1 MKAWSNA
8 PAALTWTLNQAATM
22 TRNAPTGRILKND
35 YPSLLMLIFIGVM
48 WLLAIG
54 GGVLGFLPKRR
65 GGGAIEVDS
74 TMMIVMIVIAAVVTI
89 LFGWLASKRIGDIKR
104 IVNTGPEVM
113 GRIQSIGFIKDR
125 GRVEYDYEYDG
136 KSYHAGN
143 AIWKNR
149 ETKKLQDGD
158 EIALIVDPDNPSRAF
173 IASL

>member
-1 MKAWSNA
+1 MA
-8 PAALTWTLNQAATM
+8 
-22 TRNAPTGRILKND
+22 RNAPTGRILKND
-35 YPSLLMLIFIGVM
+35 YPSLLMLMFIGIT

-65 GGGAIEVDS
+65 GGGGIEVDS
-74 TMMIVMIVIAAVVTI
+74 TMMIILIVIAVVVTI

-104 IVNTGPEVM
+104 IVNAGPEVK

-136 KSYHAGN
+136 QSYHAGS

-149 ETKKLQDGD
+149 ETTKLQNGD
-158 EIALIVDPDNPSRAF
+158 EIVLIIDPDNPSRAF
-173 IASL
+173 IASLYS